1 MVASTE
7 TVSAASSAA
16 AGIPSTA
23 VAGVVFAGGVGGLSA
38 VGDGPAVALRLISL
52 SEGYTNPRQVSRDGG
67 PQYRDFQR
75 PSIVCQRFTR
85 ATVELHPP
93 EC

>member
-7 TVSAASSAA
+7 TVSAVSSAA

-23 VAGVVFAGGVGGLSA
+23 VAGVVFAGGVAELSA
-38 VGDGPAVALRLISL
+38 VGDGPSVVLRLMSL
-52 SEGYTNPRQVSRDGG
+52 SEGYTNTRQVSRDGAR
-67 PQYRDFQR
+67 QYRDFQR

>member
-7 TVSAASSAA
+7 TVSAVSSAA

-38 VGDGPAVALRLISL
+38 VGDGPSVALRLISL
-52 SEGYTNPRQVSRDGG
+52 SEGYTNPRQVSRDGAR
-67 PQYRDFQR
+67 QYRDFQR
-75 PSIVCQRFTR
+75 SSIVYQRFTR
-85 ATVELHPP
+85 AAVELHPP

>member
-7 TVSAASSAA
+7 TVSAVSSAA

-38 VGDGPAVALRLISL
+38 VGDGPSVALRLIFL

-75 PSIVCQRFTR
+75 SSIVYQRFTR
-85 ATVELHPP
+85 AAVELHPP

>member
-7 TVSAASSAA
+7 AVSAVSSAA

-23 VAGVVFAGGVGGLSA
+23 VAGVVFAGVGGLSA
-38 VGDGPAVALRLISL
+38 VEDGPSLVLRLISL
-52 SEGYTNPRQVSRDGG
+52 SEGYTNTRQASRDGA
-67 PQYRDFQR
+67 PQYRDFRR
-75 PSIVCQRFTR
+75 PLIVYQRFTR
-85 ATVELHPP
+85 AAVELHPP